1 MCVLAEYFVAGA
13 ALDPAPDAAVAGT
26 NLEAAG
32 AAEAAEAPAPVSS
45 SSAAGMPAAARPCK
59 RSNREI
65 SGDDR
70 AWRPSK
76 QIRSDR
82 ALEQGESYSV
92 GNLNCQA

>member
-45 SSAAGMPAAARPCK
+45 SAAAGMGPVSAQTGK
-59 RSNREI
+59 SVVMTVH
-65 SGDDR
+65 GVHQ
-70 AWRPSK
+70 SK
-76 QIRSDR
+76 SAVIGPWNKVEVIV
-82 ALEQGESYSV
+82 LV
-92 GNLNCQA
+92 T